1 MVGRSRAERAR
12 AGRCG
17 AGPGEEC
24 ISGGRRAWRVAD
36 HNILG
41 LADRAAGWE
50 GGREGGRKKEGR
62 KTNDSNKKET
72 CEVVNQM
79 HQSISNYNQA
89 LVSIR
94 GQRSEGLREKEG
106 RDATGSLRM
115 RAASSFSSPSSI
127 FSHGKVMCFP
137 GELTGGAGRA
147 ARRAREV

>member
-1 MVGRSRAERAR
+1 MRGWRCFSSPVMGGPLRASQGRDSYIWWVSLTQTAPVTLSWAWWVGRSRAERAR

-50 GGREGGRKKEGR
+50 GGREGGKKEGR
-62 KTNDSNKKET
+62 KTNDSNQKET
-72 CEVVNQM
+72 CEVVNQR
-79 HQSISNYNQA
+79 HQSISNYSQA

-94 GQRSEGLREKEG
+94 GQRSE
-106 RDATGSLRM
+106 
-115 RAASSFSSPSSI
+115 
-127 FSHGKVMCFP
+127 
-137 GELTGGAGRA
+137 
-147 ARRAREV
+147 